1 MTSEVVHQLIAAGLP
16 DGIVVPGSADYD
28 RRRRIWNAVVDR
40 RPAAIVRPT
49 TAEGVAAV
57 VRAAAECDALLSV
70 RCGGHSFPGHS
81 TCEGGVVLDLS
92 AMNSVTLDPPSGRC
106 VVGGGALLG
115 DVDRAAVPHG
125 LAVPAGVV
133 SHTGVGGLTL
143 GGGMGW
149 LSRVYGLTIDSLV
162 GVDIVTAD
170 GALRRASLENEPDL
184 FWALRGGGG
193 NFGVVVAFE
202 FQARALGPVSAGRW
216 VYPPADIHDA
226 MLGAAR
232 IAADGPREL
241 TVSFSVSRLGVAVTA
256 FWAGAPSAAD
266 AALAPFGR
274 LAASATGG
282 QGPVSFLDLQTRT
295 DQHSAWGRRY
305 YAKGGFVRH
314 LDAAVVDHIADAV
327 AEGPTDDAEVYVPQ
341 LGGAVRD
348 VGEDA
353 TAYSGR
359 EAGFYWLVE
368 PIWDDPADDV
378 RCLAW
383 GRRHGGR
390 LAALSMEANYVN
402 EQADTGGAFPEQ
414 AYGSSKYRRLREIK
428 ARYDPTNLFRL
439 NANIEPAG
447 HPPGDAARRE
457 GARGMDGR
465 TPLRTEAMRC
475 DVSRDHGVHG
485 RSQVSPSPSS
495 SVPPASP

>member
-1 MTSEVVHQLIAAGLP
+1 MASDVVERLVGADLSG
-16 DGIVVPGSADYD
+16 GVVVPGSADFD

-49 TAEGVAAV
+49 TADEVAAV
-57 VRAAAECDALLSV
+57 VRAVAECDALLSV

-81 TCEGGVVLDLS
+81 ACDGGVVLELS
-92 AMNSVTLDPPSGRC
+92 AINSVSVDPATERC

-133 SHTGVGGLTL
+133 SHTGIGGLTL

-149 LSRVYGLTIDSLV
+149 LSRLHGLTIDSLV

-170 GALRRASLENEPDL
+170 GELRRASAESDPDL

-202 FQARALGPVSAGRW
+202 FQARVVGPASAGRW
-216 VYPPADIHDA
+216 VYPLADIHDA
-226 MLGAAR
+226 MLGAAEL
-232 IAADGPREL
+232 AADASRDL
-241 TVSFSVSRLGVAVTA
+241 TISYSVTRLGVALTA
-256 FWAGAPSAAD
+256 CWTGAPARAD

-274 LAASATGG
+274 LTGSAAGG
-282 QGPVSFLDLQTRT
+282 HGPVSFLDLQSRT

-314 LDAAVVDHIADAV
+314 LDAILVDRIVDALADA
-327 AEGPTDDAEVYVPQ
+327 PTDHSEVYVPQ
-341 LGGAVRD
+341 LGGAVAD
-348 VGEDA
+348 VDENA

-368 PIWDDPADDV
+368 PIWDDRADDA
-378 RCLAW
+378 RCLEW

-390 LAALSMEANYVN
+390 LAALSMDTNYVN
-402 EQADTGGAFPEQ
+402 EQADTGGGFPEQ
-414 AYGSSKYRRLREIK
+414 AYGRAKYQRLRNIK

-447 HPPGDAARRE
+447 AAAGFTAT
-457 GARGMDGR
+457 GAHVN
-465 TPLRTEAMRC
+465 T
-475 DVSRDHGVHG
+475 
-485 RSQVSPSPSS
+485 
-495 SVPPASP
+495 